1 MAIREIVQHT
11 DPFIRKK
18 SRDVKFIDDNI
29 IELLDDMKETVL
41 NANGSGL
48 AAVQVGVLK
57 RIFVININGAYLE
70 FINPKIIKQSGE
82 QHQVEGCLSVKM
94 PYGYVKRPMHVTIKA
109 LDRSGNEFTFS
120 GIDYTAI
127 ALCHEYDHLDG
138 IIYTD
143 KCERFLKKDEE

>member
-41 NANGSGL
+41 AANGSGL

-70 FINPKIIKQSGE
+70 FINPQIVKQSGE

-94 PYGYVKRPMHVTIKA
+94 PYGYVKRPMHVTVKA
-109 LDRSGNEFTFS
+109 LDRGGNEFIFS
-120 GIDYTAI
+120 GTDYTAI

-143 KCERFLKKDEE
+143 KCERFLKDGE